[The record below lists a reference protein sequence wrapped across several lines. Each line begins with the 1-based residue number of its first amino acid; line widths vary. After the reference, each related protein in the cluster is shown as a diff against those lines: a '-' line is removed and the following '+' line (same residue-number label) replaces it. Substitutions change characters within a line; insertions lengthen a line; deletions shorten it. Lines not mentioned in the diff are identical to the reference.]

1 MIIGKIDDEAA
12 FLGKLVL
19 IYVFVFLP
27 LADLED
33 LRVIKWLPEASWI
46 DRVCKHVQ
54 AIVRERTEGST
65 S

>member
-1 MIIGKIDDEAA
+1 MGN
-12 FLGKLVL
+12 LVL